1 MTTEQE
7 YIDISDLQKIYNAYS
22 ILQDIVPEILSVI
35 SLEEY
40 RHMMLAISELRD
52 RYFERKLI
60 TEEDI

>member
-22 ILQDIVPEILSVI
+22 ILQDIVPEISSVI

-40 RHMMLAISELRD
+40 RHMMLTISKLRD
-52 RYFERKLI
+52 KYFDRKFI
-60 TEEDI
+60 TGE